1 MSVKIETAGGITT
14 AKLSG
19 EIDHH
24 SALWLRMDI
33 DTAIFEQKP
42 KLLKLDFERVSFMD
56 SSGIGLVMG
65 RYKLMKEWDGNV
77 ELINLPDSIERV
89 MLLAGMNRLCK
100 IRKQEKI

>member
-1 MSVKIETAGGITT
+1 MGVQIEAKNDIIT

-33 DTAIFEQKP
+33 DTAVFERKP
-42 KLLKLDFERVSFMD
+42 RLLQLDFKDVSFMD

-65 RYKLMKEWDGNV
+65 RYKLIKEWNGNI
-77 ELINLPDSIERV
+77 ELVNLPDNIERV

-100 IRKQEKI
+100 IKTK